1 MSKHGKV
8 ALTRLLTG
16 VPGFD
21 EVLGGGLPEY
31 SFNLIAGEPGTG
43 KTTLAHQILYANA
56 SAERQALYFTVLG
69 EPPIKMLRY
78 LQQMSFFDPEK
89 VGTII
94 HFMDLSEEVLQG
106 DLGAV
111 LERIVHKVKET
122 EPALVVVDSFRTV
135 VRSQLA
141 SDGGEMELQ
150 GFLQRLALHLTSWQA
165 TTFLVGEYSESEMR
179 DNPIFTVADGII
191 WLSQSRERN
200 SSVRKLQLVK
210 LRGQASMLGLHT
222 FRISG
227 DGLRVFPRIQQ
238 RPRGPDRKQR
248 SGRASTG
255 IPGLDAM
262 LHGGIPPGDVLLAA
276 GPSGVGKTC
285 LSTQFI
291 AAGAAENE
299 SGVIVVFEEHPEDYV
314 QRARDLGFDLASLVE
329 KGTVKII
336 SLRPLDLSVDE
347 TLQEIRR
354 AVDELGASRLVIDS
368 LSGFEVALAPASRD
382 DFRESLYRMIGNLT
396 GAGVTV
402 VMTVEVNETF
412 DGLPLSTHA
421 ISFLSEDIV
430 LMRYVETH
438 GVLRKVMAVVKMRRS
453 SHATELNEYEI
464 TSRGIVITRPLGGP
478 LGDRQGLAGW
488 PWPHQDAPHAAY
500 AGLTGEESR
509 LVDVITRLREADHE
523 ALTAATSLDP
533 PALARALDRLVALDY
548 VVTMTVDGR
557 TLYRPSARTPST

>member
-1 MSKHGKV
+1 MSKHEKV
-8 ALTRLLTG
+8 ALTKLATG
-16 VPGFD
+16 VPGLD

-43 KTTLAHQILYANA
+43 KTTLAHQILHANA

-89 VGTII
+89 VGTVI

-111 LERIVHKVKET
+111 LEKIVQTVKET

-135 VRSQLA
+135 VRSRLG
-141 SDGGEMELQ
+141 SDSGELELQ

-165 TTFLVGEYSESEMR
+165 TTFLVGEYSEREMR
-179 DNPIFTVADGII
+179 DNPIFTVADGIV
-191 WLSQSRERN
+191 WLSRSQERN
-200 SSVRKLQLVK
+200 SIVRKLQLVK
-210 LRGQASMLGLHT
+210 LRGQESMLGLHT

-227 DGLRVFPRIQQ
+227 DGLRVFPRIQ
-238 RPRGPDRKQR
+238 RRSLGPDRKQR
-248 SGRASTG
+248 RGRASTG

-262 LHGGIPPGDVLLAA
+262 LHGGIPHGDVLLAA

-291 AAGAAENE
+291 AAGAAESE
-299 SGVIVVFEEHPEDYV
+299 PGVIVVFEEHPEDYV
-314 QRARDLGFDLASLVE
+314 QRAKDLGFDLASLVE
-329 KGTVKII
+329 KGVLAII

-347 TLQEIRR
+347 TLQEVRH
-354 AVDELGASRLVIDS
+354 AVAALGATRLVIDS
-368 LSGFEVALAPASRD
+368 LSGFEVALAPGSRD

-402 VMTVEVNETF
+402 VMTIEVVETF

-421 ISFLSEDIV
+421 ISFLSEDIL

-453 SHATELNEYEI
+453 SHATELHEYEV
-464 TSRGIVITRPLGGP
+464 TGRGIVIKGPLGKGP
-478 LGDRQGLAGW
+478 LGDSLTGSPRT
-488 PWPHQDAPHAAY
+488 HQDAPQAAY

-509 LVDVITRLREADHE
+509 LVDLLMRLREADHQ
-523 ALTAATSLDP
+523 ALAAATSLAP
-533 PALARALDRLVALDY
+533 PALTRALDRLVALDY
-548 VVTMTVDGR
+548 AVAVVDGER
-557 TLYRPSARTPST
+557 TLYRPSARAPTT